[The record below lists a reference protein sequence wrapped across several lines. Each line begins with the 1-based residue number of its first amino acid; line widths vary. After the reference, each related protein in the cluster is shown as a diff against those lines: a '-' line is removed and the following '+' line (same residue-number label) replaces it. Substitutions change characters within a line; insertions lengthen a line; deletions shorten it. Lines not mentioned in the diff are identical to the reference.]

1 MKFVT
6 EHAHESGC
14 PQAAMRTAGSLAWFI
29 CIFVG
34 GFLGTA
40 QADVRTPFR
49 FESLVDLG
57 EMRQFIEQKF
67 QPGSP
72 REALRTVFVAE
83 GKATLKIH
91 PSQAGVEKYIYDINL
106 CRYYIWRWNI
116 SADYDATGHLIQAY
130 VNGDPVFAGGR
141 QKKDGQALGASGH
154 AGIFK
159 LVRPRPEADLG
170 EKELAFRVI
179 DSDGNLATID
189 DQVLFGGGPTRAS
202 IGSPGRLYVYSNVEP
217 WRSIFDSDAT
227 SAIAPYPGDCEA
239 EVARVRA
246 AQQAGSERS
255 ANPQPSR

>member
-14 PQAAMRTAGSLAWFI
+14 KQAAMRTASSLAWVI
-29 CIFVG
+29 CIFVVAS
-34 GFLGTA
+34 FTGTA
-40 QADVRTPFR
+40 QAAARTPFR
-49 FESLVDLG
+49 FESLVDLSG
-57 EMRQFIEQKF
+57 MRQFIEQTF

-72 REALRTVFVAE
+72 REALRTVFVAD

-106 CRYYIWRWNI
+106 CRYYIWRWNV

-130 VNGDPVFAGGR
+130 VNGDPVFAGGG

-159 LVRPRPEADLG
+159 LVRSRPEADLG

-179 DSDGNLATID
+179 DGDGDLI
-189 DQVLFGGGPTRAS
+189 
-202 IGSPGRLYVYSNVEP
+202 RLGCNQRDRP
-217 WRSIFDSDAT
+217 L
-227 SAIAPYPGDCEA
+227 
-239 EVARVRA
+239 
-246 AQQAGSERS
+246 
-255 ANPQPSR
+255 SR